1 MKSIGFSKAKASA
14 KASLRVLTALFVCG
28 GGPAGE
34 TDERDEGKVPLGHS
48 KSLQT
53 EAAGPA
59 VHVEVQCSPEAHP
72 GPVRSSFKSQAEDD
86 APPACPLA
94 PPPPPPAPM
103 LPTWPT
109 TTFPYQEQPTFL
121 SWREGR
127 ISFQE
132 QAASGLTA
140 TPAAPAPA
148 DLAQSMP
155 SPCLPSLDQTV
166 ASRMIPQQIGQGHAV
181 SAQPATPQAPTPAPC
196 AAPAQPVRARRM
208 LLPAASAWAALT
220 LLAITSGCVAGVLFL
235 QASGAASPV
244 PAPLPLT
251 PLAMLT
257 PDASNGTCAVL
268 HPASSF
274 SHHWPLP
281 PLATLSLRPDA
292 PVIPPVLPIS
302 PGNTSL
308 GTCPAIFLP
317 RVAIPAPYVQQQRA
331 QTPRAAAAE
340 YLSHLQ
346 AAGHASAGAGAGA
359 GASASPSQQQRGLT
373 HTPNILEAL
382 SSQHAPPP
390 SCSLLDEVR
399 PRPARAA

>member
-1 MKSIGFSKAKASA
+1 MKNLGFSKAKASA

-28 GGPAGE
+28 GGPAGG
-34 TDERDEGKVPLGHS
+34 TDERDEGKVSHWHS
-48 KSLQT
+48 KSLQP
-53 EAAGPA
+53 EAAGQP

-72 GPVRSSFKSQAEDD
+72 GPVRSSFKSRAE
-86 APPACPLA
+86 AQTPPACPLA
-94 PPPPPPAPM
+94 PPPPPPPPAPV

-140 TPAAPAPA
+140 MPDAPAAA

-166 ASRMIPQQIGQGHAV
+166 ASRMIPQQIGQGHAA
-181 SAQPATPQAPTPAPC
+181 SAQPATPQAPTPTPY

-208 LLPAASAWAALT
+208 PLPAASAWTAPM

-235 QASGAASPV
+235 QASGAASTV

-251 PLAMLT
+251 PLVMLT

-274 SHHWPLP
+274 THHLSLP
-281 PLATLSLRPDA
+281 PLATMSLRPDA

-308 GTCPAIFLP
+308 GTCPAIFVP

-340 YLSHLQ
+340 HLPHLQ
-346 AAGHASAGAGAGA
+346 AAGHASASAV
-359 GASASPSQQQRGLT
+359 ASPSQQQRGLT
-373 HTPNILEAL
+373 HSPTLLEAL

-399 PRPARAA
+399 PRPVRAA